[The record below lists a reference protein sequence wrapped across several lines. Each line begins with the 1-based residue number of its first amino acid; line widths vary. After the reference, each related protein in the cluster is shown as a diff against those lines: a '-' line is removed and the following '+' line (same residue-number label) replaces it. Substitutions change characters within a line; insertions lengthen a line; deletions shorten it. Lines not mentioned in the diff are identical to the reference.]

1 MSLLKKILIVD
12 DDAFIRRPLEF
23 ILRKEG
29 YEATTAV
36 NGADCLEKV
45 ESDLPDLIFLDVMMP
60 GQDGFTVCG
69 TLKGDERFAHIP
81 VILLSARGQENDR
94 KRGLDLGAADF
105 MTKPYSPQEPLR
117 RVREILSEEEPWR

>member
-1 MSLLKKILIVD
+1 MSSLKKILIVD

-29 YEATTAV
+29 YDARTAV

-45 ESDLPDLIFLDVMMP
+45 ETEAPDLIFLDVMMP

-69 TLKGDERFAHIP
+69 TLKRDDRFSHIP

-94 KRGLDLGAADF
+94 ERGLSLGAADF
-105 MTKPYSPQEPLR
+105 MTKPYSPQELLR
-117 RVREILSEEEPWR
+117 RVREILSERPA